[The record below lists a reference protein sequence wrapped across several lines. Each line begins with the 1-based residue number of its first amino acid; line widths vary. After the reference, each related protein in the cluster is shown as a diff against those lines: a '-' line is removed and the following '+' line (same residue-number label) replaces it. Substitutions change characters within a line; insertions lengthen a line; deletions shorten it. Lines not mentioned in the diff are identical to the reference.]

1 MAMAL
6 RPRPTPRSMI
16 SRYGSHALAAGAR
29 PGGGHGVTAAVESVD
44 AASPLAG
51 FDGAESVDTPLA
63 VAGFDG
69 GPTCR
74 GALIAIEAARRY
86 ALAVSRRMPVA
97 PSIFLSDQPS
107 RPSAS
112 TCCFFSSLKTL
123 AIPARELAPIAF
135 VNVPAPYISWPGLRC
150 PSLAG
155 FGCPPRL
162 LAKGQRVPPLKRSP
176 GLPKGS
182 SSELEGESPEREHQ
196 GRLMRLQQVAEVG
209 HLRFNLRR
217 PR

>member
-6 RPRPTPRSMI
+6 RPRPTARSMI

-29 PGGGHGVTAAVESVD
+29 PGGGHAAAVAIESVD
-44 AASPLAG
+44 TTSPLAG
-51 FDGAESVDTPLA
+51 VDGSASVDGPRA

-97 PSIFLSDQPS
+97 ASIFLSDQPS

-112 TCCFFSSLKTL
+112 TCC
-123 AIPARELAPIAF
+123 
-135 VNVPAPYISWPGLRC
+135 
-150 PSLAG
+150 
-155 FGCPPRL
+155 
-162 LAKGQRVPPLKRSP
+162 
-176 GLPKGS
+176 
-182 SSELEGESPEREHQ
+182 
-196 GRLMRLQQVAEVG
+196 
-209 HLRFNLRR
+209 
-217 PR
+217 

>member
-6 RPRPTPRSMI
+6 RPRPTARSMI

-29 PGGGHGVTAAVESVD
+29 PGGGHAVIAAVESVD
-44 AASPLAG
+44 TTSLLAG
-51 FDGAESVDTPLA
+51 FDASESVDTPPA

-69 GPTCR
+69 GPICR
-74 GALIAIEAARRY
+74 GALMAIEAARKY
-86 ALAVSRRMPVA
+86 ALAVSRRIPVA
-97 PSIFLSDQPS
+97 ASIFLSDQPS

-135 VNVPAPYISWPGLRC
+135 VNVPAPYISWPVLRC

-155 FGCPPRL
+155 FGCPPRRRESC
-162 LAKGQRVPPLKRSP
+162 APRRGAHR
-176 GLPKGS
+176 GS
-182 SSELEGESPEREHQ
+182 LG
-196 GRLMRLQQVAEVG
+196 
-209 HLRFNLRR
+209 
-217 PR
+217 

>member
-6 RPRPTPRSMI
+6 RPRPTALSMI

-29 PGGGHGVTAAVESVD
+29 PGGGHDVAA
-44 AASPLAG
+44 AP
-51 FDGAESVDTPLA
+51 ESVDTPSLLAGLGDSESVDTPPA

-69 GPTCR
+69 GPICR

-123 AIPARELAPIAF
+123 AIPARELPPVAF
-135 VNVPAPYISWPGLRC
+135 VNVPAPYISWPVLRC

-155 FGCPPRL
+155 FGCPPRRPRREFDSRRADEAIRDP
-162 LAKGQRVPPLKRSP
+162 LAKASCL
-176 GLPKGS
+176 
-182 SSELEGESPEREHQ
+182 
-196 GRLMRLQQVAEVG
+196 
-209 HLRFNLRR
+209 
-217 PR
+217 